1 MRGGMYVGVGVT
13 WGGLRG
19 GRGGLRRG
27 SGGYMG
33 VVTWEWGIR
42 GEYVGSGV
50 TWEWGLRGGTW
61 GFIWEGVVR
70 GERKAICGEL
80 VKNAA
85 SRHFLENYYILASL
99 KLIHIGRP

>member
-1 MRGGMYVGVGVT
+1 MYVGVGVT

-42 GEYVGSGV
+42 GEWGYVGVGV
-50 TWEWGLRGGTW
+50 TWGYVEGGYVGGGGCTW
-61 GFIWEGVVR
+61 GVVH
-70 GERKAICGEL
+70 GERKEICGEL

-85 SRHFLENYYILASL
+85 SRHFLENYYILASS
-99 KLIHIGRP
+99 KLLHIGRP

>member
-1 MRGGMYVGVGVT
+1 MG
-13 WGGLRG
+13 GGLRG
-19 GRGGLRRG
+19 GRGGGLRRG

-61 GFIWEGVVR
+61 KGGTWGGGVVHGGVVR
-70 GERKAICGEL
+70 GERKEICGEL

-85 SRHFLENYYILASL
+85 SRHFLENYYILASS
-99 KLIHIGRP
+99 KLLHIGRP